1 MAGTVLLFGR
11 LKDAFGAASI
21 ALPDGVGT
29 AAQLRARL
37 AEVNP
42 DLAELLRAKTVRIAV
57 NQEMVVDEAG
67 TPVSASDEIALL
79 PPLSGG

>member
-21 ALPDGVGT
+21 TMPDGVGT
-29 AAQLRARL
+29 AADLRARL
-37 AEVNP
+37 AELNP
-42 DLAELLRAKTVRIAV
+42 ILSEMLRAKTVRIAV
-57 NQEMVVDEAG
+57 NRELVADEAG
-67 TPVSASDEIALL
+67 TPVSADDEIALL